1 MKLFLLQLAAA
12 LLSAV
17 FLVSLWAPFAEE
29 SAVWFALVPL
39 LLVIRKVAPRR
50 AALIG
55 FLSGL
60 AAWCG
65 QLWWMTAL
73 TQNSGPW
80 FLVYPA
86 LLGLSAVLACFTAL
100 FAVMSSAFRRRVSE
114 AGPLAVVLT
123 LGVDPLLWAATESL
137 RSHVF
142 TGFAWNP
149 LGLAFTSAG
158 LLPLAQ
164 VAAVGGASAASALAV
179 AANGAVATFLTR
191 IWRAV
196 TRTLPAERAGRLW
209 LTAESV
215 LPFVLVLM
223 AFGWG
228 LSRIRAYDGTKRS
241 RTATFVVERTD
252 VPCVFSDAP
261 APKPWETGA
270 PDIVSFFK
278 ADLWLWPESALATV
292 LPYDGETSARMTA
305 LARQAQTPVM
315 AGCTFID
322 TERRLYN
329 AAVLFTDRGA
339 DLRQVY
345 AKRHLVPF
353 GEYIPF
359 DKTFPVLQKFI
370 PTGFSCTP
378 GDRVTAVRLPS
389 GLVVGPLIC
398 FEDTVESV
406 ARQSVL
412 DGAEV
417 LVNMSNDAW
426 YAPSAETAQHA
437 HQAVMRSIETGVPTV
452 RSTNRGDN
460 TFTDAVGRT
469 VAIDRIPTRVK
480 VTETPFAS
488 CYLAYG
494 EWTFGVP
501 AIVFLAVSAAF
512 FLLGSVRRERV

>member
-164 VAAVGGASAASALAV
+164 VAAVGGASAA
-179 AANGAVATFLTR
+179 
-191 IWRAV
+191 W
-196 TRTLPAERAGRLW
+196 
-209 LTAESV
+209 
-215 LPFVLVLM
+215 
-223 AFGWG
+223 
-228 LSRIRAYDGTKRS
+228 
-241 RTATFVVERTD
+241 
-252 VPCVFSDAP
+252 
-261 APKPWETGA
+261 
-270 PDIVSFFK
+270 
-278 ADLWLWPESALATV
+278 
-292 LPYDGETSARMTA
+292 
-305 LARQAQTPVM
+305 
-315 AGCTFID
+315 
-322 TERRLYN
+322 
-329 AAVLFTDRGA
+329 
-339 DLRQVY
+339 
-345 AKRHLVPF
+345 
-353 GEYIPF
+353 
-359 DKTFPVLQKFI
+359 
-370 PTGFSCTP
+370 
-378 GDRVTAVRLPS
+378 VR
-389 GLVVGPLIC
+389 
-398 FEDTVESV
+398 
-406 ARQSVL
+406 
-412 DGAEV
+412 
-417 LVNMSNDAW
+417 
-426 YAPSAETAQHA
+426 
-437 HQAVMRSIETGVPTV
+437 
-452 RSTNRGDN
+452 
-460 TFTDAVGRT
+460 
-469 VAIDRIPTRVK
+469 
-480 VTETPFAS
+480 
-488 CYLAYG
+488 
-494 EWTFGVP
+494 
-501 AIVFLAVSAAF
+501 
-512 FLLGSVRRERV
+512 